1 MMGVTLADT
10 HRAADLLWDNDPAE
24 VVDSSD
30 YACCFHYI
38 NSLAFL
44 CKSIVCRLR
53 EIMRINEKLNRMA
66 EMYVPAL
73 KYYK

>member
-1 MMGVTLADT
+1 
-10 HRAADLLWDNDPAE
+10 
-24 VVDSSD
+24 
-30 YACCFHYI
+30 
-38 NSLAFL
+38 
-44 CKSIVCRLR
+44 LR